1 VNAKGKPRTVKFD
14 AKFDSK
20 DIPAPVMT
28 VSIPYINERECNL
41 TFKKT
46 GKVVGKNDVSVSM
59 DEKTTTV
66 KEIFNI
72 EATPGEKKRR
82 RLREAMG

>member
-1 VNAKGKPRTVKFD
+1 MHCT
-14 AKFDSK
+14 
-20 DIPAPVMT
+20 
-28 VSIPYINERECNL
+28 L
-41 TFKKT
+41 W
-46 GKVVGKNDVSVSM
+46 GKNDVSVSR